1 MNQPD
6 VTPGLLSLLPSFS
19 ALQAPVSLS
28 EEAAESQFGDVLSE
42 LLPVEDVSEEQLPS
56 GDSLP
61 LSGQILSS
69 PQTNVETRLPSEGLP
84 EEYQPQ
90 LLLERI
96 RESQQI
102 SDSVLIPVEQ
112 PTVASAGPAI
122 NQPAS
127 ASAPRNIAQLV
138 SPGAVSRPVSELPTE
153 EPLLPQEI
161 DSNEG
166 DPVQQTQIASQ
177 TSPTVATKPIV
188 NPIDNE
194 RFESA
199 KVHVATDTL
208 TQTASNATDGQVL
221 TRSDQFAN
229 SDDALLTDAELQQLE
244 EQQQQIDGKERL
256 EFGRDKQQW
265 TPAMGSRI
273 VTMVAENIQQA
284 EIHLDP
290 PELGSLEIKLQVN
303 QEQASVQVQVQ
314 TPQVKE
320 VLEANAQRLKD
331 ELAEQGLELAGF
343 DVSQQEKG
351 QDGDSSDGASDD
363 SEQGSERLTDAIEAE
378 NQEALNVTRH
388 NGVLDAYA

>member
-42 LLPVEDVSEEQLPS
+42 LLPVEGVSEEQLPS

-351 QDGDSSDGASDD
+351 QGGDSSDGASDD